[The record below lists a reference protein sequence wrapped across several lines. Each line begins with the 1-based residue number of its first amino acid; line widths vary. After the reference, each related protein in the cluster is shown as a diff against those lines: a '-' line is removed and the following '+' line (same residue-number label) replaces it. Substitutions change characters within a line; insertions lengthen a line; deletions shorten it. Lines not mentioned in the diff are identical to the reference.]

1 VGSKIALLWLDLTRS
16 VREAEPP
23 STFRELCD
31 MRIHRDVEPLHD
43 ALLRELPDAICFEF
57 DYPDRTGLQQVQAA
71 KRQFPRV
78 PMLMVTL
85 QHSESLAIWAFR
97 TRLWDYLVKPVARPE
112 LQRCV
117 NGLLQL
123 RDLKAGQPPRQI
135 ATPAEHLPEDT
146 PGPPTEAIT
155 RLMPAINYVE
165 KHFREKIHSEKV
177 ANLCAMSTFHFSR
190 TFKEAYA
197 IGFREYLMRYRMHEA
212 CRLLANPRVSVTEVC
227 YAVGF
232 NDHSYFTRMFKR
244 TFGVLPSE
252 VVGLRTTL
260 DLEDLQL
267 PPVAAASH
275 ARLPA

>member
-1 VGSKIALLWLDLTRS
+1 VSKIALLWADLTRS

-31 MRIHRDVEPLHD
+31 IRIHRDVEPLRD
-43 ALLRELPDAICFEF
+43 ALPREVPDAICFEF
-57 DYPDRTGLQQVQAA
+57 DYPDRTGLQQVQETKHALP
-71 KRQFPRV
+71 QI
-78 PMLMVTL
+78 PMIMVTL
-85 QHSESLAIWAFR
+85 QHSESLAVWAFR

-117 NGLLQL
+117 NGLLRL
-123 RDLKAGQPPRQI
+123 RDLKGAQGTRAISTPHEQLPQD
-135 ATPAEHLPEDT
+135 TPAPPPET
-146 PGPPTEAIT
+146 VT

-190 TFKEAYA
+190 TFKETYA
-197 IGFREYLMRYRMHEA
+197 IGFREYLMRYRMQEA
-212 CRLLANPRVSVTEVC
+212 CRLLENPRVSVTDVC

-244 TFGVLPSE
+244 SFGVLPSE
-252 VVGLRTTL
+252 VVGVRIKPEL
-260 DLEDLQL
+260 DEFRL
-267 PPVAAASH
+267 PPVAAAPQT
-275 ARLPA
+275 RVPA